1 MRTTRLIPLTALALA
16 LAAIAPPAL
25 AKTPVDQPEIRR
37 TATVDLAGAGWTG
50 RLSVGLATTGVGK
63 ARTTKPM
70 PLELLLEREDCTLA
84 GCVVTTVTAA
94 PGAMAMPRMAAGFT
108 SLAVGPTLIGVVVRR
123 SAPGGPSMEHTTTL
137 SIDLQARRTGDLSR
151 VTALRQEPSGETL
164 TISLSAPISGTLA
177 IGDDS
182 LAATGTAV
190 KASVVR

>member
-25 AKTPVDQPEIRR
+25 AKTPGDQPEMGR

-50 RLSVGLATTGVGK
+50 RMSVGLATTGDGK
-63 ARTTKPM
+63 GRTTKPM

-94 PGAMAMPRMAAGFT
+94 PGAMAMPRMAAGFP
-108 SLAVGPTLIGVVVRR
+108 SLAVDPTLVGVVVRR
-123 SAPGGPSMEHTTTL
+123 SAPGGPSMEHTATL
-137 SIDLQARRTGDLSR
+137 SIDLQARRSGDLSR

-182 LAATGTAV
+182 LVATGTAV